1 MYHYKN
7 INNYYFKQQIIKYV
21 ITNKNLEKI
30 SLYISLYIFKGFF
43 KLFSPGCSRRDNS
56 IFLSVF

>member
-21 ITNKNLEKI
+21 ITNKNMEKI
-30 SLYISLYIFKGFF
+30 YLLSLYIFKGFF

>member
-30 SLYISLYIFKGFF
+30 YLLSLYIFKGFF
-43 KLFSPGCSRRDNS
+43 KLFSPGCSKRDNS

>member
-30 SLYISLYIFKGFF
+30 YLLSLYIFKGFF